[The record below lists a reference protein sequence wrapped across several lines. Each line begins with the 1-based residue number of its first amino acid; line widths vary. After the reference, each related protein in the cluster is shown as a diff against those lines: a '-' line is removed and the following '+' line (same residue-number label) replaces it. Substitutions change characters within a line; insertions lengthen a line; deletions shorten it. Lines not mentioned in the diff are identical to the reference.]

1 MRIILA
7 DLRFSG
13 LILAAAAVFFI
24 PTTVA
29 GDSTSAQG
37 CLNQW
42 LFNGVWRVQVIK
54 VEPYMNNGQ
63 QAGWQVREVWRN
75 GTAQELS
82 PVHSWLQPQKLELA
96 NGGSMLAT
104 DSTAGSASMNDLGGH
119 SFPVSGEYQ
128 YVQRFAGNG
137 IDPQNK
143 PVALD
148 VSFDNSQLSQS
159 RFWPHFSTP
168 HYDYRFKLDCVA
180 TGAAAQAQGGS
191 SQIAA
196 SEGCMNQAMSNGLW
210 RVKVTSIGPDMGN
223 DNAAQIGW
231 MITEEWANLSSR
243 PLTPYDTLVTDQQ
256 LVFASGNSAASSDS
270 VGTSA
275 SFAQLTLHTI
285 APSSA
290 FSYQQR
296 FRPGA
301 FNATDKPVRL
311 LVTFNASAQNQRT
324 NAPHYK
330 TPANFRI
337 DLTCSK

>member
-1 MRIILA
+1 MRIILP
-7 DLRFSG
+7 DLPSLG
-13 LILAAAAVFFI
+13 VAVALAAVFFI

-29 GDSTSAQG
+29 GDATSAQG
-37 CLNQW
+37 CLDQW
-42 LFNGVWRVQVIK
+42 LFNGVWRVQVTK

-63 QAGWQVREVWRN
+63 QVGWQVTEVWRN
-75 GTAQELS
+75 GTTQEMS
-82 PVHSWLQPQKLELA
+82 PAHSWLQPQKLELA
-96 NGGSMLAT
+96 NGNAMLAT

-119 SFPVSGEYQ
+119 SFPVSGEYR

-137 IDPQNK
+137 VDPQNK

-148 VSFDNSQLSQS
+148 VTFDNSQLSQS

-168 HYDYRFKLDCVA
+168 HYDFRFKLDCVA
-180 TGAAAQAQGGS
+180 SGAAAQAQGGS
-191 SQIAA
+191 TQVAA
-196 SEGCMNQAMSNGLW
+196 VQGCMNQSISNGLW
-210 RVKVTSIGPDMGN
+210 RVKVTAIGPDMGN

-231 MITEEWANLSSR
+231 MITEEWTNLFTR
-243 PLTPYDTLVTDQQ
+243 PLAPGDANVTDQQ

-275 SFAQLTLHTI
+275 SFAQLSLKTLSPN
-285 APSSA
+285 AP

-301 FNATDKPVRL
+301 FDATDKPVRL
-311 LVTFNASAQNQRT
+311 LLTFNATAQNQRIG
-324 NAPHYK
+324 APHYK
-330 TPANFRI
+330 SPANFRI